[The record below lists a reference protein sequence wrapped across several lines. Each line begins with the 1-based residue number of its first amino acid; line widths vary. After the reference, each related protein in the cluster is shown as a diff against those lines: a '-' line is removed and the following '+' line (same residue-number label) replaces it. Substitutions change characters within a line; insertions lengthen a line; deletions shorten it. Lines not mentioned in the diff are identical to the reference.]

1 MNSLHSQDLPARCDW
16 QSFPRKSRAVTVKT
30 NGIGTGALGL
40 SGYCSRTMCIDKTSA
55 PYCPF
60 NGMRDD
66 FMAPIHFL
74 TAILC
79 NIFTSPLRSRPRAR
93 QCWLWWVKRPIKFS
107 PSRDGRASSWF
118 RSRRFL
124 LIWLCIQGQT
134 TNFRHVL
141 ASFMTQKWLLE
152 RGGLRVVQTY

>member
-1 MNSLHSQDLPARCDW
+1 MNSLHSQGLPARCDW

-60 NGMRDD
+60 NGMRDE

-107 PSRDGRASSWF
+107 PSRDGEPAADSDPDDSFSYDFAFKARQQTFDTFSLQSW
-118 RSRRFL
+118 
-124 LIWLCIQGQT
+124 
-134 TNFRHVL
+134 
-141 ASFMTQKWLLE
+141 
-152 RGGLRVVQTY
+152 LRNGF